1 MLNGISN
8 AASTLGRQLVGIAS
22 RVSSAGGTGFS
33 VAPQAVRL
41 TPVKVHSPFS
51 PGSSNVNART
61 IFNVSSQVT
70 SFTPSRPAPPP
81 PTSGQASGASRP
93 LPPIAQA
100 LKEHLAAYEKS
111 KGPEALGFKPA
122 RQAPPPPTSG
132 QASGASRPLPPIAQ
146 ALKEH
151 LAAYEKSKGPEALG
165 FKPVR
170 QAPPPPTSGQAS
182 GASRPLPPIAQ
193 ALKEH
198 LAAYEKSKGPE
209 ALG

>member
-100 LKEHLAAYEKS
+100 LKEHLAAHEKS

-165 FKPVR
+165 FKPAR
-170 QAPPPPTSGQAS
+170 QAPPPPTGPSG
-182 GASRPLPPIAQ
+182 LPPLAQ
-193 ALKEH
+193 ALKDH
-198 LAAYEKSKGPE
+198 LAAYEQSKKG
-209 ALG
+209 

>member
-165 FKPVR
+165 FKPAR
-170 QAPPPPTSGQAS
+170 QAPPPPTGP
-182 GASRPLPPIAQ
+182 GGLPPLAQ
-193 ALKEH
+193 ALKDH
-198 LAAYEKSKGPE
+198 LAAYEQSKKG
-209 ALG
+209 

>member
-165 FKPVR
+165 FKPAR
-170 QAPPPPTSGQAS
+170 QAPPPPTG
-182 GASRPLPPIAQ
+182 
-193 ALKEH
+193 
-198 LAAYEKSKGPE
+198 
-209 ALG
+209 

>member
-61 IFNVSSQVT
+61 IFNVSSLVT

-165 FKPVR
+165 FKPAR
-170 QAPPPPTSGQAS
+170 QAPPPPTGPSG
-182 GASRPLPPIAQ
+182 LPPLAQ
-193 ALKEH
+193 ALKDH
-198 LAAYEKSKGPE
+198 LAAYEQSKKG
-209 ALG
+209 

>member
-198 LAAYEKSKGPE
+198 L
-209 ALG
+209 

>member
-165 FKPVR
+165 FKPAR
-170 QAPPPPTSGQAS
+170 QAPPP
-182 GASRPLPPIAQ
+182 
-193 ALKEH
+193 
-198 LAAYEKSKGPE
+198 
-209 ALG
+209 

>member
-41 TPVKVHSPFS
+41 TPVRVHSPFS

-70 SFTPSRPAPPP
+70 SFIPSRPAPPP
-81 PTSGQASGASRP
+81 PTSGQASGASRS

-100 LKEHLAAYEKS
+100 LKDHLTAYEKSKGSEVLGFKPARPPPPPPTSGLASGTSRSLPPIAQALKDHLAAYEKS

-132 QASGASRPLPPIAQ
+132 QASGPGGLPPLAQ
-146 ALKEH
+146 ALKDH
-151 LAAYEKSKGPEALG
+151 LAAYEQSK
-165 FKPVR
+165 
-170 QAPPPPTSGQAS
+170 
-182 GASRPLPPIAQ
+182 
-193 ALKEH
+193 
-198 LAAYEKSKGPE
+198 KG
-209 ALG
+209 

>member
-41 TPVKVHSPFS
+41 TPVRVHSPFS

-111 KGPEALGFKPA
+111 KGSEALGFKPA
-122 RQAPPPPTSG
+122 RPAPPPPTSG

-151 LAAYEKSKGPEALG
+151 LAAYEKSKGSEALG
-165 FKPVR
+165 FKPAR
-170 QAPPPPTSGQAS
+170 PAPPPPTSGQAS

-198 LAAYEKSKGPE
+198 LAAYEQSKKG
-209 ALG
+209 

>member
-1 MLNGISN
+1 
-8 AASTLGRQLVGIAS
+8 
-22 RVSSAGGTGFS
+22 
-33 VAPQAVRL
+33 
-41 TPVKVHSPFS
+41 
-51 PGSSNVNART
+51 
-61 IFNVSSQVT
+61 
-70 SFTPSRPAPPP
+70 
-81 PTSGQASGASRP
+81 ASGASRP

-165 FKPVR
+165 FKPAR
-170 QAPPPPTSGQAS
+170 QAP
-182 GASRPLPPIAQ
+182 
-193 ALKEH
+193 
-198 LAAYEKSKGPE
+198 
-209 ALG
+209 

>member
-165 FKPVR
+165 FKPAR

-193 ALKEH
+193 ALKD
-198 LAAYEKSKGPE
+198 Y
-209 ALG
+209 

>member
-41 TPVKVHSPFS
+41 TPVRVHSPFS

-100 LKEHLAAYEKS
+100 LKDHFAAYELS
-111 KGPEALGFKPA
+111 KASETVSFKPT

-132 QASGASRPLPPIAQ
+132 QASGPGGLPPLAQ
-146 ALKEH
+146 ALKDH
-151 LAAYEKSKGPEALG
+151 LAAYEQSK
-165 FKPVR
+165 
-170 QAPPPPTSGQAS
+170 
-182 GASRPLPPIAQ
+182 
-193 ALKEH
+193 
-198 LAAYEKSKGPE
+198 KG
-209 ALG
+209 

>member
-1 MLNGISN
+1 MLNGMSN

-33 VAPQAVRL
+33 IAPQAVRL
-41 TPVKVHSPFS
+41 TPVRVHSPFS

-81 PTSGQASGASRP
+81 PTSGQASGTSRP

-111 KGPEALGFKPA
+111 KGSEALGFKPA
-122 RQAPPPPTSG
+122 RPAPPPPTSG
-132 QASGASRPLPPIAQ
+132 QASGTSRPLPPIAQ

-151 LAAYEKSKGPEALG
+151 LAAYEQSK
-165 FKPVR
+165 
-170 QAPPPPTSGQAS
+170 
-182 GASRPLPPIAQ
+182 
-193 ALKEH
+193 
-198 LAAYEKSKGPE
+198 KG
-209 ALG
+209 